1 MFINAIFGS
10 LATTIHFI
18 PKTLIVV
25 YSNVRQPK
33 YLLKLL
39 NSVGK
44 KLDAPLFWTN
54 FRWGLELHPF

>member
-44 KLDAPLFWTN
+44 KLDAPLF
-54 FRWGLELHPF
+54 